1 MEATTEAVQ
10 ELGIDDVWHI
20 GVTSDAVASILV
32 TDPEGTTAVATLET
46 DSEYEWSLV
55 VDAAGRWLASVT
67 STEGAIHFV
76 ANVTAVN
83 ALPGLADL
91 RGADPA
97 REDPDD
103 LGYLGENSWTDTE
116 IQDALD
122 AETTAQRGVCR
133 VPATY
138 PDDLREALMRR
149 VAVNLARRK
158 LPLMVLRGDSEQ
170 GNTVPPS
177 RDSEVRRLEGPHRRL
192 KVG

>member
-1 MEATTEAVQ
+1 MEATTETVQ

-32 TDPEGTTAVATLET
+32 TDPAGDTAVATPG
-46 DSEYEWSLV
+46 DDYEWSLV

-83 ALPGLADL
+83 ALPTLVDL
-91 RGADPA
+91 RGASVD
-97 REDPDD
+97 RDDPDD
-103 LGYLGENSWTDTE
+103 LGYLGENSWTDAE

-122 AETTAQRGVCR
+122 AETVVQRGVCR

-138 PDDLREALMRR
+138 PDNLRQALMRR

-158 LPLMVLRGDSEQ
+158 LPLMVLRGDAEA

-177 RDSEVRRLEGPHRRL
+177 RDSEVRRLEAPNRRL